1 MVWNRPYI
9 QKRSFHTR
17 KRVSCRKLVKLKFW
31 LWRKR
36 QERSR
41 ARCRVLKSFKNS
53 YCSHPMIFLETNGN
67 SRRTKPEKETP
78 DLATAQASDIVE
90 KEAPE
95 TNVEMFRE
103 SGMDLDHSDAPAV
116 SSHGDL
122 SDATEDFRRGL
133 SKYSHSDLGENREH
147 LHKAELEQTAFDVV
161 VKENKVISLEI
172 ESPRM
177 MSKIIQEF
185 LTNFHQKYGSFIP
198 LRTSDLLK
206 HIKEKFHEDIK
217 DYKVWILETTVE
229 EMAKIKSNP
238 TFKVKYKKHT
248 LTLDD
253 LSTLASE
260 SWIND
265 QVINMYGDLIM
276 DCGNSK
282 VHFLNSFFHKKL
294 LSRGYEGVKRWTKQ
308 VDLFS
313 QHLILVP
320 VHIEVHWCLVAA
332 DIIRK
337 KVCLY
342 DSQRIG
348 LQKVAWNIL
357 KYLMKEAKEKKQ
369 TAFEDGWTV
378 SMMEKIP
385 QQTNENDCGVFILE
399 YSRCLAL
406 SEALQFSQ
414 RDIPFIRKRI
424 YKELC
429 ECKLHDKQQN
439 NL

>member
-1 MVWNRPYI
+1 
-9 QKRSFHTR
+9 
-17 KRVSCRKLVKLKFW
+17 
-31 LWRKR
+31 
-36 QERSR
+36 
-41 ARCRVLKSFKNS
+41 
-53 YCSHPMIFLETNGN
+53 
-67 SRRTKPEKETP
+67 
-78 DLATAQASDIVE
+78 
-90 KEAPE
+90 
-95 TNVEMFRE
+95 
-103 SGMDLDHSDAPAV
+103 
-116 SSHGDL
+116 
-122 SDATEDFRRGL
+122 
-133 SKYSHSDLGENREH
+133 
-147 LHKAELEQTAFDVV
+147 
-161 VKENKVISLEI
+161 
-172 ESPRM
+172 